1 MPRPIAVL
9 VYGFCLVV
17 YGESAG
23 FELGGNYVEKVMKS
37 TSSIKVVPTFL
48 SKIKLA
54 RI

>member
-23 FELGGNYVEKVMKS
+23 FELSSNYVEIVRKG
-37 TSSIKVVPTFL
+37 TTSIKLVPTFL